1 MQMHKRLKQNVYANV
16 NLMQFD
22 RQSKHNLPNNPV
34 CPPISNEFRNLK
46 CFKGEILNTRL
57 TLIFFSSLTIFLP
70 LTKPNSFVLPIQM
83 EESFFQDFFGKHSL
97 VKSCHFES
105 TFTQITEAG

>member
-1 MQMHKRLKQNVYANV
+1 MEMIRNIVVLTALSHLFLGLWSIHQKKTKKMQMQKRLKQNVYANV

-57 TLIFFSSLTIFLP
+57 TLIFL
-70 LTKPNSFVLPIQM
+70 VL
-83 EESFFQDFFGKHSL
+83 
-97 VKSCHFES
+97 
-105 TFTQITEAG
+105 